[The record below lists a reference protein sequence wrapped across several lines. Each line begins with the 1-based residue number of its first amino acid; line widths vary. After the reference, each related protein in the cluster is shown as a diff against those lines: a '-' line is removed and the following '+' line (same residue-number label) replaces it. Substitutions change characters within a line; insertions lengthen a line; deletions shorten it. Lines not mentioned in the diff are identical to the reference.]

1 MKNYIKKAVFP
12 VAGLGTRFLP
22 ATKSVPKEMLNV
34 LDRPILEWSVI
45 EAFKSGIEQ
54 IIFVS
59 SSKKNILQEH
69 FDRSKL
75 LEDILIKK
83 KKNKEVEL
91 IKTQYQSGE
100 IVTIL
105 QPEPKGLGHAIW
117 CARNLVQD
125 EKFAVLLPDD
135 IIQSKK
141 PVLKQLIEAEKK
153 LGGSIIALE
162 SVPKSETF
170 KYGVIDYL
178 KRENNVFPLKGIVE
192 KPDPE
197 KAPSNLSVIGRYI
210 LDFKIFDYL
219 NKQKIGFG
227 GEVQLTDAIQ
237 NLIKKD
243 KVFGLE
249 FEGVRYDCG
258 SKLGFIKANI
268 GFGLSD
274 KDIKKELTKYLK
286 NL

>member
-1 MKNYIKKAVFP
+1 M
-12 VAGLGTRFLP
+12 
-22 ATKSVPKEMLNV
+22 
-34 LDRPILEWSVI
+34 
-45 EAFKSGIEQ
+45 
-54 IIFVS
+54 
-59 SSKKNILQEH
+59 
-69 FDRSKL
+69 
-75 LEDILIKK
+75 
-83 KKNKEVEL
+83 
-91 IKTQYQSGE
+91 
-100 IVTIL
+100 
-105 QPEPKGLGHAIW
+105 
-117 CARNLVQD
+117 
-125 EKFAVLLPDD
+125 
-135 IIQSKK
+135 
-141 PVLKQLIEAEKK
+141 
-153 LGGSIIALE
+153 GGSIIALE
-162 SVPKSETF
+162 SVPKSETS

-219 NKQKIGFG
+219 NKQKVGFG